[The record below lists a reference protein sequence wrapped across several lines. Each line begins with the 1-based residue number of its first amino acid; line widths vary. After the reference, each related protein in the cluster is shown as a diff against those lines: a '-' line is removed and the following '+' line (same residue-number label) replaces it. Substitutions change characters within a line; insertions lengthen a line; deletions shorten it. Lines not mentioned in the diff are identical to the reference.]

1 MLKEGAVALSPIK
14 NKTGPPVRVARFAA
28 FMYNLFAE
36 KPYGKQV
43 NCTMKTIGNQVV
55 MPLNVAKMIDE
66 SDSVFKMAEILSELD
81 YQKLRRTYRRHWR
94 SIAPEIMFSIVVFA
108 YMKGIFSSRGIEEAC
123 STDIRFMWLLQYHKA
138 PDHTTISRFLENN
151 MSGCAEDLFYQ
162 LIEKL
167 AEMGEIDFEA
177 LFVDGTKIEANAN
190 RYSFVWAKAVEKRL
204 KKLNEKV
211 KNELPSINTKYG
223 LSDGL
228 GLESTVKELKSLA
241 DIQGISFVHGKGKHK
256 TQLQRDCERLEEL
269 LSKGNE
275 YIENLRIC
283 GKRKSYSKT
292 DPDATFMRMKEDHMR
307 NGQLK
312 PGYNLQIGVSGEY
325 IAGLGLFPNPTD
337 TTTLIPFLERM
348 KAGLDR
354 SFRDIVADMGYSS
367 EENYTYLES
376 NNQTAYI
383 KPADHEIKKTR
394 KHRNNI
400 FHKDNMPYDEAND
413 RFTCPNGKHL
423 IHSYDKDARTDNG
436 YTVKKSCYVCESC
449 AGCPFKDKCFK
460 GQYENRRIELSKT
473 MRRQKEEAEERI
485 STGRGILLRMNRSIQ
500 VEGAFGVLKQD
511 YGFRRFLTRGKK
523 NNETRLFILAM
534 AFNIQKLCS
543 RIANG
548 RFGRSLFEIKAA

>member
-1 MLKEGAVALSPIK
+1 
-14 NKTGPPVRVARFAA
+14 
-28 FMYNLFAE
+28 
-36 KPYGKQV
+36 
-43 NCTMKTIGNQVV
+43 
-55 MPLNVAKMIDE
+55 MIDG
-66 SDSVFKMAEILSELD
+66 SDPVFKMAELLGELD
-81 YQKLRRTYRRHWR
+81 YRELRRTYRRHWR
-94 SIAPEIMFSIVVFA
+94 SVDPEIMFSIVVYA
-108 YMKGIFSSRGIEEAC
+108 NMKGIYSSRGIEEAC
-123 STDIRFMWLLQYHKA
+123 RTDIRFMWLLQYRKA

-167 AEMGEIDFEA
+167 AEMGEIDFGA
-177 LFVDGTKIEANAN
+177 LFIDGTKIEANAN
-190 RYSFVWAKAVEKRL
+190 RYTFVWAKAVEKRL
-204 KKLNEKV
+204 KKLNEKTET
-211 KNELPSINTKYG
+211 ELPPIREKYG
-223 LSDGL
+223 LAEGL

-241 DIQGISFVHGKGKHK
+241 DIQGIRFVHGKGKHK
-256 TQLQRDCERLEEL
+256 AQLQRDCERLEEL
-269 LSKGNE
+269 LNKGNE
-275 YIENLRIC
+275 YTENLRIC

-325 IAGLGLFPNPTD
+325 IAALGLFPNPTD

-348 KAGLDR
+348 KAKLSR
-354 SFRDIVADMGYSS
+354 SFLDIVADMGYAS
-367 EENYTYLES
+367 EENYTYLEN
-376 NNQTAYI
+376 NNQAAYI
-383 KPADHEIKKTR
+383 KPADHEVKKTR

-400 FHKDNMPYDEAND
+400 FHKDNMPYDEGSD

-423 IHSYDKDARTDNG
+423 IHSYDKNVKTDNG
-436 YTVKKSCYVCESC
+436 FTVTKSYYVCESC
-449 AGCPFKDKCFK
+449 AGCPFREKCFK
-460 GQYENRRIELSKT
+460 GQYENRKIELSKT

-485 STGRGILLRMNRSIQ
+485 STPKGIILRVNRSIQ
-500 VEGAFGVLKQD
+500 VEGVFGVLKQD

-548 RFGRSLFEIKAA
+548 RFGKALFELKAA

>member
-1 MLKEGAVALSPIK
+1 MK
-14 NKTGPPVRVARFAA
+14 AR
-28 FMYNLFAE
+28 
-36 KPYGKQV
+36 
-43 NCTMKTIGNQVV
+43 GNQVV
-55 MPLNVAKMIDE
+55 LPLNVAKMIDE
-66 SDSVFKMAEILSELD
+66 NDPVFKLAELLGKLD
-81 YQKLRRTYRRHWR
+81 YRRLRRTYRRHWR
-94 SIAPEIMFSIVVFA
+94 SIDPVIMFSIVVYA

-123 STDIRFMWLLQYHKA
+123 KTDIRFMWLLQYHKA

-190 RYSFVWAKAVEKRL
+190 RYTFVWAKAVEKRL
-204 KKLNEKV
+204 KKLNERIEK
-211 KNELPSINTKYG
+211 ELPPIREKYG
-223 LSDGL
+223 LAEWL

-241 DIQGISFVHGKGKHK
+241 DIQGIRFVHGKGKHK
-256 TQLQRDCERLEEL
+256 SQLQRDCERLEEL
-269 LSKGNE
+269 LKKGNE
-275 YIENLRIC
+275 YVENLRIC
-283 GKRKSYSKT
+283 GNRKSYSKT

-325 IAGLGLFPNPTD
+325 IVGLALFPNPTD
-337 TTTLIPFLERM
+337 TTTMIPFLERM
-348 KAGLDR
+348 KAYLNR
-354 SFRDIVADMGYSS
+354 SFRDIVADMGYAS
-367 EENYTYLES
+367 EENYTYLEN
-376 NNQTAYI
+376 NNQNAYI
-383 KPADHEIKKTR
+383 KPADYEVKKTR

-400 FHKDNMPYDEAND
+400 FHKDNMPYDAEND
-413 RFTCPNGKHL
+413 SFTCPNGKHL
-423 IHSYDKDARTDNG
+423 IHSYDKDVKTDNG
-436 YTVKKSCYVCESC
+436 FTVTKSYYVCESC
-449 AGCPFKDKCFK
+449 AGCSYREQCFK
-460 GQYENRRIELSKT
+460 GQYENRKIELSKT

-485 STGRGILLRMNRSIQ
+485 STPKGILLRVNRSIQ
-500 VEGAFGVLKQD
+500 VEGVFGVLKQD

-548 RFGRSLFEIKAA
+548 RFGKALFEPKAA